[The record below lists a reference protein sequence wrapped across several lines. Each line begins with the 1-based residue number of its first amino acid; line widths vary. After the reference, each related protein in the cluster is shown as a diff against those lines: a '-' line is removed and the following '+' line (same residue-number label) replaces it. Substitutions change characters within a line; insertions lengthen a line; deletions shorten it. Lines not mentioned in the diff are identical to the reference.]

1 MDSRKLEGLC
11 YDMIIVRDLQQ
22 ILKAVIDF
30 GYEVIKWD
38 DVSIPMNRTKLSKN
52 NRKELYAIFQ
62 LATEPKMIQQDSER
76 ISFILD
82 ILSEKAHLVEVEKNH
97 FCYLWRDTCEVILK
111 LLCLFEDFSHDTL
124 EEFH

>member
-38 DVSIPMNRTKLSKN
+38 DVSIPMNRTKLTKN
-52 NRKELYAIFQ
+52 K
-62 LATEPKMIQQDSER
+62 K
-76 ISFILD
+76 
-82 ILSEKAHLVEVEKNH
+82 
-97 FCYLWRDTCEVILK
+97 
-111 LLCLFEDFSHDTL
+111 
-124 EEFH
+124 

>member
-82 ILSEKAHLVEVEKNH
+82 ILSKKAHLVEVEKNH
-97 FCYLWRDTCEVILK
+97 FCYL
-111 LLCLFEDFSHDTL
+111 
-124 EEFH
+124 